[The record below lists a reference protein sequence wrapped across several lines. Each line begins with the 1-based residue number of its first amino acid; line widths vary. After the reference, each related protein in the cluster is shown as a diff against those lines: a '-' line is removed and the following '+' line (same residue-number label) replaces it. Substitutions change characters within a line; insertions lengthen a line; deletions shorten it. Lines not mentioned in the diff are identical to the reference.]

1 MSNADEVRT
10 GTESPFALLLLL
22 GVTLRGA
29 ALREDARFL
38 SHLRW
43 VVIFVKC
50 DGQAA
55 TGSALGV
62 TSGTGMNASEQGQ
75 HSVRRSG
82 AERG

>member
-22 GVTLRGA
+22 GVALRGA

-50 DGQAA
+50 DGQGCDGQRSRGHEWHRDERVRAC
-55 TGSALGV
+55 
-62 TSGTGMNASEQGQ
+62 Q